1 MVLKEKS
8 QRFEPGLYIC
18 IFVKNSQMEGSL
30 FATNRFNVIH
40 LNLPLR
46 SKFDLKVKVLNLQMS
61 FNYKI
66 FTPCFRT

>member
-18 IFVKNSQMEGSL
+18 ILVKNSQMEGSL

-46 SKFDLKVKVLNLQMS
+46 TKFDLKV
-61 FNYKI
+61 
-66 FTPCFRT
+66 

>member
-40 LNLPLR
+40 FNSPLR
-46 SKFDLKVKVLNLQMS
+46 TKFDLKV
-61 FNYKI
+61 
-66 FTPCFRT
+66 